1 MSQIKWSWVAD
12 KCSVNI
18 LPSIL
23 NSLSKDGFEIY
34 KISEPDTGG
43 NVVVV
48 ARKAL

>member
-1 MSQIKWSWVAD
+1 MSQIKWSWVVD
-12 KCSVNI
+12 KCDVEI

-34 KISEPDTGG
+34 QIDKLTEPW
-43 NVVVV
+43 VVVI